1 VILATFA
8 AHDLLGVVQEDRKL
22 LAMSPKLAPNVRLEQ
37 ICAQAEGRWQPEA
50 FTLRLITGF
59 PFNITVQPL
68 AAEFL
73 GKLDGTQTAEE
84 AIQSF
89 AADANA
95 PFETVRRECLAMIR
109 KLIERGFF
117 VVPAN

>member
-1 VILATFA
+1 V
-8 AHDLLGVVQEDRKL
+8 
-22 LAMSPKLAPNVRLEQ
+22 
-37 ICAQAEGRWQPEA
+37 

-73 GKLDGTQTAEE
+73 GALDGTKATEE
-84 AIQSF
+84 AILNF
-89 AADANA
+89 ASAANA
-95 PFETVRRECLAMIR
+95 PHETVRRECLAMIR

-117 VVPAN
+117 VVPVSE